1 MKKIIFSIFTVFMSY
16 VSWSQSLNV
25 ASGGSVYISPK
36 SFMHVEE
43 DLGVDAQGALTV
55 QSDAT
60 DSGSVIV
67 NGTVT
72 GDISYVRH
80 INSTNWHFVSAPVI
94 GQSIADFAASKDVG
108 SSTYTVDGVAV
119 VNDVTRSGT
128 GETGD
133 NYGVSIYEN
142 ANNAGTRWEYYTIPG
157 GSNPASGNFE
167 NGKGYSMK
175 RSSVGTYS
183 FQGTMATGDV
193 TITIPANAITPEV
206 STNHL
211 WSVVGNPYPSFLPAN
226 DPDNQTTS
234 ILDLNIDNLDPNNAY
249 LQVWNGTSY
258 QIINNA
264 SPLTYLAPGQGF
276 MVDPKGNNIT
286 FTFPENLQVPQVSTP
301 ATFYKT
307 AVTPTL
313 VVRMSS
319 DKKTAHTTLKYFS
332 KTTTGLDIGWD
343 AGAYVDVAPTFALD
357 THLVSDSKGVNF
369 TLQCLPNTNYETSIV
384 PLSVVAAA
392 KETLTFSSEAAG
404 LPENIKIYLED
415 KIENTITDITTT
427 AHQVNMNTA
436 LNGIG
441 RFYIHTTSNVLSV
454 EEPNMANTLS
464 IYKTSNANVR
474 ITGLQQKG
482 TATAKIYSITGKEV
496 LSHTFS
502 MQTVYDIALPTN
514 LSTGVY
520 VIQLN
525 TNNSKQSKKI
535 VIE

>member
-1 MKKIIFSIFTVFMSY
+1 M
-16 VSWSQSLNV
+16 
-25 ASGGSVYISPK
+25 
-36 SFMHVEE
+36 
-43 DLGVDAQGALTV
+43 
-55 QSDAT
+55 
-60 DSGSVIV
+60 
-67 NGTVT
+67 
-72 GDISYVRH
+72 
-80 INSTNWHFVSAPVI
+80 
-94 GQSIADFAASKDVG
+94 
-108 SSTYTVDGVAV
+108 
-119 VNDVTRSGT
+119 
-128 GETGD
+128 
-133 NYGVSIYEN
+133 
-142 ANNAGTRWEYYTIPG
+142 
-157 GSNPASGNFE
+157 
-167 NGKGYSMK
+167 
-175 RSSVGTYS
+175 
-183 FQGTMATGDV
+183 
-193 TITIPANAITPEV
+193 
-206 STNHL
+206 
-211 WSVVGNPYPSFLPAN
+211 
-226 DPDNQTTS
+226 
-234 ILDLNIDNLDPNNAY
+234 
-249 LQVWNGTSY
+249 
-258 QIINNA
+258 
-264 SPLTYLAPGQGF
+264 
-276 MVDPKGNNIT
+276 
-286 FTFPENLQVPQVSTP
+286 
-301 ATFYKT
+301 
-307 AVTPTL
+307 
-313 VVRMSS
+313 
-319 DKKTAHTTLKYFS
+319 
-332 KTTTGLDIGWD
+332 
-343 AGAYVDVAPTFALD
+343 
-357 THLVSDSKGVNF
+357 
-369 TLQCLPNTNYETSIV
+369 